1 LPAASLGN
9 QTQGYAATRDKP
21 PLAKTLADKPAF
33 GRKTQPAMLMNVKN
47 TSNRIIPALLLAL
60 NRAR

>member
-1 LPAASLGN
+1 
-9 QTQGYAATRDKP
+9 
-21 PLAKTLADKPAF
+21 
-33 GRKTQPAMLMNVKN
+33 MLMNVKN